1 MRAVLLF
8 AVVAAASCLVAEAHF
23 DKVHPMEKVRVE
35 NIVERVS
42 NGGTISIDTPIL
54 NGTGSYAT
62 VSWANVGSTY
72 PGNFDWIG
80 VWSPKPDNWTTTTP
94 AKYKYV
100 IPDGNGSGATELWF
114 VNMRD
119 SYTVAYFTGGLTN
132 PTLLAVS
139 EPVEFSNYHVPM
151 QIHLAYTDDP
161 TQMIVQWTTQQNM
174 FPSLQFGT
182 SAAKLDHTVMR
193 VNSSSYLQT
202 DMCGAPASTKGWR
215 APGHLHQALLTGLT
229 PNTQY
234 YYTVGDESSY
244 SKSDVLS
251 FFSAPVQSAQTEVDF
266 IIFGDLGQV
275 ELDGSNEASQM
286 DGSIFTT
293 VALQQDFEEGIVAQ
307 NRSAAVFHIGDIS
320 VSAASSRAVSFLE
333 RLRFCSLMFCFF
345 PSQYA
350 RGYATL
356 WEQFFYQI
364 SNISGS
370 IPWMTCDGNHERDYP
385 NSGSVW
391 NGTDS
396 GGECGVAY
404 DHRFKMPT
412 SSLDSTWWSLNYG
425 PVHFTIL
432 STEHDFSV
440 GSAQYDWVEADL
452 AAVDRTKTP
461 FVVIAGHRPMY
472 IDSTN
477 AGPGGSDLGVAADL
491 RTAFEPLMQKYQVDV
506 GFWGSVD
513 AHTWHTGHCD

>member
-1 MRAVLLF
+1 MRAALLL
-8 AVVAAASCLVAEAHF
+8 AVALAAASGLVAEAHF
-23 DKVHPMEKVRVE
+23 DRVHPMEKVAVE
-35 NIVERVS
+35 NIVERLAD
-42 NGGTISIDTPIL
+42 GGTISIDTTIL

-62 VSWANVGSTY
+62 VSWANVGSAY

-80 VWSPKPDNWTTTTP
+80 VWSPKPDNWTMTTP
-94 AKYKYV
+94 AKYR
-100 IPDGNGSGATELWF
+100 F

-119 SYTVAYFTGGLTN
+119 TYTVAYFTGGLTN
-132 PTLLAVS
+132 PVLLAVS
-139 EPVEFSNYHVPM
+139 EPVGFSNYHVPM

-182 SAAKLDHTVMR
+182 DPAKLDHTVMR
-193 VNSSSYLQT
+193 VNSTSYLAT
-202 DMCGAPASTKGWR
+202 DMCGAPATTKGWR

-244 SKSDVLS
+244 SKSNVLS

-293 VALQQDFEEGIVAQ
+293 VALQQDFEEGVVAQ

-320 VSAASSRAVSFLE
+320 VSSSDTCAHSSAK
-333 RLRFCSLMFCFF
+333 RLPPDSLLPLSLCL
-345 PSQYA
+345 QYA

-356 WEQFFYQI
+356 WEQFFHQI
-364 SNISGS
+364 SPVSPS
-370 IPWMTCDGNHERDYP
+370 VPWMTSIGNHERDFP
-385 NSGSVW
+385 NSGSMW

-396 GGECGVAY
+396 GGECGVPY
-404 DHRFKMPT
+404 EHRFQMPT
-412 SSLDSTWWSLNYG
+412 PAVDHPWWSLNYG
-425 PVHFTIL
+425 PVHFTMM
-432 STEHDFSV
+432 STEHEFHV
-440 GSAQYDWVEADL
+440 GSAQHDWLEADL
-452 AAVDRTKTP
+452 AAVNRTQTP
-461 FVVIAGHRPMY
+461 FLLLTGHRPMY
-472 IDSTN
+472 IDFD
-477 AGPGGSDLGVAADL
+477 GQHDHVAAL
-491 RTAFEPLMQKYQVDV
+491 LQQACEPLMRKYQVDV
-506 GFWGSVD
+506 AVWGSV
-513 AHTWHTGHCD
+513 AHHRSTAPPQHCSTAARMRRI